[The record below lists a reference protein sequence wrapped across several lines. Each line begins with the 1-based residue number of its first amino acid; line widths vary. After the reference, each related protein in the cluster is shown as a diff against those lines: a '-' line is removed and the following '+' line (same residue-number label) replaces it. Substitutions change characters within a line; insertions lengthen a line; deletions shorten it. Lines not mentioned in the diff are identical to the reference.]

1 MSRKKSSGSNPD
13 PKNSV
18 LAAIDAKKI
27 SRRTFLKA
35 TAGTAAVAGTAALA
49 LEFDANAQSTSTTT
63 TMASP
68 SSTDPFASIPL
79 TLNVNGKQ
87 YSTVVEPRD
96 MLVNVLRE
104 NFNLT
109 GTKRPCNRQ
118 ECGGCTV
125 LIDDMPVYSCT
136 YLALRAQGHNILTV
150 EGGVSQSDPGDP
162 VLSALQTAWVP
173 ADASQCG
180 FCQSGRLMAATA
192 LLKAN
197 PNPTVDEIKAGIEG
211 VLCRCGTYMNGITA
225 IQNAAQSLQGG
236 SST

>member
-1 MSRKKSSGSNPD
+1 MARKKSSGSKPVLD
-13 PKNSV
+13 TPILKSV
-18 LAAIDAKKI
+18 TSKTIT
-27 SRRTFLKA
+27 RRTFLKA
-35 TAGTAAVAGTAALA
+35 SAATAALAGTAALA
-49 LEFDANAQSTSTTT
+49 LEMDASAQTTT
-63 TMASP
+63 TSTMGAP
-68 SSTDPFASIPL
+68 SATDPFASVPI
-79 TLNVNGKQ
+79 TLSVNGKQ

-104 NFNLT
+104 HFNLT

-125 LIDDMPVYSCT
+125 LIDDKPVYSCT
-136 YLALRAQGHNILTV
+136 YLATRAQGHSVLTT
-150 EGGVSQSDPGDP
+150 EGASAEP
-162 VLSALQTAWVP
+162 VLAALQNAWVP

-180 FCQSGRLMAATA
+180 FCQAGRLMAATA

-197 PNPTVDEIKAGIEG
+197 PNPTADEIKSGIEG

-236 SST
+236 GSTTP